1 MITPFIIKPKRT
13 SQSPYKEKEFVD
25 QNMQDLEVSNINSIS
40 VIQMQVDDSS
50 PPIRLKNS
58 TTTIKPDTVIDAM
71 QVI

>member
-1 MITPFIIKPKRT
+1 
-13 SQSPYKEKEFVD
+13 
-25 QNMQDLEVSNINSIS
+25 MQDLEVSNINSIS
-40 VIQMQVDDSS
+40 VIQMQVDDGS